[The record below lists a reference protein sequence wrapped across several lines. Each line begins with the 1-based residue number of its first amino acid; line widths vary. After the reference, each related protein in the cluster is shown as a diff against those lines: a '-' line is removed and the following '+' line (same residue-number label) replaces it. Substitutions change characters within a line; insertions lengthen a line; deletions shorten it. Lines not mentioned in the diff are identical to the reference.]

1 MNAGAQLD
9 TLMIVLP
16 LILATLL
23 VGFGLAGTV
32 TPPPV
37 KAWMRR
43 WIFRPFAFLV
53 WIGWVAYVLF
63 LLALQPTRPMNWV
76 FLALAGFFSWQILKG
91 RKAAAKTHPEMGT
104 SE

>member
-1 MNAGAQLD
+1 MNEGAQLD

-16 LILATLL
+16 FILAAVL

-53 WIGWVAYVLF
+53 WIGWVTYVLIT
-63 LLALQPTRPMNWV
+63 LALQPTRPMSWV
-76 FLALAGFFSWQILKG
+76 LLALAAVFSWQIFKG
-91 RKAAAKTHPEMGT
+91 RQAAAKSHPEMGT

>member
-1 MNAGAQLD
+1 MNGALD
-9 TLMIVLP
+9 SDILMTVLP
-16 LILATLL
+16 LILAALL

-43 WIFRPFAFLV
+43 WIFRPFAVLV
-53 WIGWVAYVLF
+53 WIGWVAYVLV
-63 LLALQPTRPMNWV
+63 LLALQPARPMNWV
-76 FLALAGFFSWQILKG
+76 FLALAGFFSWQIVKG
-91 RKAAAKTHPEMGT
+91 RKAAAKSHPEMGT